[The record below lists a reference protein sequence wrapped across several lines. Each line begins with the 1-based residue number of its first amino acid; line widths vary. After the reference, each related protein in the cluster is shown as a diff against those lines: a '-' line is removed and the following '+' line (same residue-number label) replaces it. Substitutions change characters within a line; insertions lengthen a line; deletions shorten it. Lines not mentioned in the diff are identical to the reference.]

1 MNKFLNISFI
11 GGDQR
16 QIRVISGFSKM
27 GCNIKTFGFENATFP
42 SGINV
47 NFSGSAKEC
56 IAGADVIILPLPY
69 NTGEDIL
76 NNTFSDTKIYI
87 SDIVS
92 NISEKQILFAG
103 RVDNRL
109 KALAELYNIKL
120 IDYTEREELS
130 VLNSIPTVEGAIE
143 IAINKTPYTI
153 HGSRSIV
160 LGHGR
165 IGKLLSRALYALGS
179 HVSVAARKHSDL
191 AWIKAAGFTPVQFK
205 NLEDSIGNYDIIF
218 NTVPVMI
225 LDYKMLSKIPDTSLI
240 IDLASRPGGVD
251 FKTAASLKKTVV
263 HALSLPGKVAPD
275 TAGDIIKD
283 TICNILEELGV

>member
-11 GGDQR
+11 GGDKR
-16 QIRVISGFSKM
+16 QIRVISGFARM
-27 GCNIKTFGFENATFP
+27 GCNIRTFGFENAVFP
-42 SGINV
+42 TGINAE
-47 NFSGSAKEC
+47 FSGSVKEC
-56 IAGADVIILPLPY
+56 INNADIIILPLPY
-69 NTGEDIL
+69 NTGENVL
-76 NNTFSDTKIYI
+76 NNAFSDKKIYI
-87 SDIVS
+87 SDIIS

-103 RVDNRL
+103 RADNRL

-130 VLNSIPTVEGAIE
+130 VLNTIPTVEGAIE
-143 IAINKTPYTI
+143 IAISKTPHTL

-165 IGKLLSRALYALGS
+165 IGKLLARALSALGS
-179 HVSVAARKHSDL
+179 YVSVAARKHSDL
-191 AWIKAAGFTPVQFK
+191 AWIKATGYTPIQFN
-205 NLEDSIGNYDIIF
+205 NLEDHIGNYDIIF
-218 NTVPVMI
+218 NTVPVMV

-251 FKTAASLKKTVV
+251 FETADSLKKNVI

>member
-11 GGDQR
+11 GGDKR
-16 QIRVISGFSKM
+16 QIRVISGFSQM
-27 GCNIKTFGFENATFP
+27 GCNIKTFGFEDAVFP
-42 SGINV
+42 PEVNV
-47 NFSGSAKEC
+47 DFSSSVKEC
-56 IAGADVIILPLPY
+56 INNADIIILPLPY
-69 NTGEDIL
+69 NTGTDIL
-76 NNTFSDTKIYI
+76 NNTFSDKKINI
-87 SDIVS
+87 SDIIS

-103 RVDNRL
+103 RADSRL

-120 IDYTEREELS
+120 IDYTDREELS

-143 IAINKTPYTI
+143 IALSKTPYTI
-153 HGSRSIV
+153 HGSRCIV
-160 LGHGR
+160 LGFGR
-165 IGKLLSRALYALGS
+165 IGKFLSSTLDALGAK
-179 HVSVAARKHSDL
+179 VSVAARKYSDL
-191 AWIKAAGFTPVQFK
+191 AWIKAGGYTPIQFK
-205 NLEDSIGNYDIIF
+205 NLEDDIGSYNIIF
-218 NTVPVMI
+218 NTVPVMV

-251 FKTAASLKKTVV
+251 FETAASLKKNVI